1 MSCLH
6 NIFFKKNKQDVI
18 HFLIFFF
25 KKNPKSTN
33 SFTFFK
39 LDLDQASSQLDH
51 ESTYQANTIFIAIV
65 FSAP

>member
-6 NIFFKKNKQDVI
+6 NIFFLKKQTRCNSLSNIWK
-18 HFLIFFF
+18 

-33 SFTFFK
+33 SFIFFK
-39 LDLDQASSQLDH
+39 LDLDEASSQLGH